1 MAVVRRFSEH
11 SNIEQ
16 IRVNSSCCLFNQ
28 TTELEGGEMFS
39 RKLFLSHFWPE
50 ILTLSLFFLLDE
62 LGICPKGVT
71 SNVFR
76 FNVSSAE
83 KNSTNLF
90 RAEFRVL
97 RVPNPSSKR
106 SEQRIELFQVSI
118 FLTFLTASGQNSLA
132 P

>member
-1 MAVVRRFSEH
+1 MWFS
-11 SNIEQ
+11 
-16 IRVNSSCCLFNQ
+16 V
-28 TTELEGGEMFS
+28 
-39 RKLFLSHFWPE
+39 FLY
-50 ILTLSLFFLLDE
+50 LFLLDE

-97 RVPNPSSKR
+97 RVPSPSSKR

-118 FLTFLTASGQNSLA
+118 RITFPSVSAQNSLT

>member
-1 MAVVRRFSEH
+1 MLQCRSNLSEFLICYLQLDSHASQVARCLNDRPLLESSFSN
-11 SNIEQ
+11 NIYL
-16 IRVNSSCCLFNQ
+16 RSRPSDLW
-28 TTELEGGEMFS
+28 FS
-39 RKLFLSHFWPE
+39 VFPFL
-50 ILTLSLFFLLDE
+50 FLLDE

-118 FLTFLTASGQNSLA
+118 LLTFPCA
-132 P
+132 

>member
-1 MAVVRRFSEH
+1 MAGLSWQALSQSVYLRSLTSGLRFSVFR
-11 SNIEQ
+11 S
-16 IRVNSSCCLFNQ
+16 V
-28 TTELEGGEMFS
+28 
-39 RKLFLSHFWPE
+39 FLP
-50 ILTLSLFFLLDE
+50 DE

-106 SEQRIELFQVSI
+106 SEQRIELFQVGI
-118 FLTFLTASGQNSLA
+118 LLTFPGA
-132 P
+132 

>member
-1 MAVVRRFSEH
+1 MNDRPLLESFLNIYLRSCPSDLWFSFF
-11 SNIEQ
+11 
-16 IRVNSSCCLFNQ
+16 SS
-28 TTELEGGEMFS
+28 
-39 RKLFLSHFWPE
+39 
-50 ILTLSLFFLLDE
+50 FFLLDE

-97 RVPNPSSKR
+97 RVPNLSSKR

-118 FLTFLTASGQNSLA
+118 LLTFPCA
-132 P
+132 

>member
-1 MAVVRRFSEH
+1 MAGLSWQALSQSVYLRSLTSGLRFSVFP
-11 SNIEQ
+11 S
-16 IRVNSSCCLFNQ
+16 V
-28 TTELEGGEMFS
+28 
-39 RKLFLSHFWPE
+39 
-50 ILTLSLFFLLDE
+50 FLLDE

-106 SEQRIELFQVSI
+106 SEQRIELFQVGI
-118 FLTFLTASGQNSLA
+118 LLTFPGA
-132 P
+132 

>member
-1 MAVVRRFSEH
+1 MV
-11 SNIEQ
+11 
-16 IRVNSSCCLFNQ
+16 
-28 TTELEGGEMFS
+28 
-39 RKLFLSHFWPE
+39 
-50 ILTLSLFFLLDE
+50 LSLSIFLLDE
-62 LGICPKGVT
+62 LGTCPKGVT

-106 SEQRIELFQVSI
+106 SEQRIELFQVSVL
-118 FLTFLTASGQNSLA
+118 LTFPYAWAQNSVAL
-132 P
+132 